1 MQIKALHK
9 NVYRLYR
16 YARTQEELD
25 ACRRHYGDRVVRWE
39 ALKAEGLTDDAC
51 ARVAGFSRAS
61 YYRDRRTLERLK
73 RGLRPPSKARKNQN
87 KPLWGEAEKQLV
99 LRLRRENPT
108 YGQDKIA
115 VILKR
120 DHAVNL
126 SARTVGRLLVTLKAK
141 GLIAPSPSRFR
152 IKRKRSFR
160 KGHAQLWNFKLYG
173 DMTLGERVQI
183 DHMTATKNGVRIK
196 HFQAWERQS
205 RHIHARAY
213 GDATSRSAAMFLR
226 DFVAKAPYKIQSIQ
240 VDGGSEFMAE
250 FETACAELGIPLIV
264 LPPAKPKY
272 NGGVERG
279 NRTFREEFYDRP
291 LLADTLGAIRAEL
304 AKSVEKYNAF
314 RPHSGL
320 DGLTPLAY
328 LANLSSETKNR
339 LI

>member
-9 NVYRLYR
+9 NVYKLYR

-25 ACRRHYGDRVVRWE
+25 ACRHHYDGRVRRWE
-39 ALKAEGLTDDAC
+39 DLKAEGLVEASC
-51 ARVAGFSRAS
+51 ARLAGFSRAS
-61 YYRDRRTLERLK
+61 YYRDRRVLARLK
-73 RGLRPPSKARKNQN
+73 QGIRPPSKARKNQN
-87 KPLWGEAEKQLV
+87 KPRWGEAEKQLV

-126 SARTVGRLLVTLKAK
+126 SARTVGRILAALKAK
-141 GLIAPSPSRFR
+141 GLVQTSPSALRP
-152 IKRKRSFR
+152 KRKRNFR
-160 KGHAQLWNFKLYG
+160 KGHAQRWDFKLYK
-173 DMTLGERVQI
+173 DMALGERVQI

-196 HFQAWERQS
+196 HFQAWERTS
-205 RHIHARAY
+205 RHIHAKAY
-213 GDATSRSAAMFLR
+213 GDATSRNAAAFLR
-226 DFVAKAPYKIQSIQ
+226 DLVATAPYKIQSIQ
-240 VDGGSEFMAE
+240 VDGGSEFMDA
-250 FETACAELGIPLIV
+250 FETTCAELGLPLIV

-291 LLADTLGAIRAEL
+291 LLADSLGAIRAEL
-304 AKSVEKYNAF
+304 TKALHKYNAY
-314 RPHSGL
+314 RPHKAL

-328 LANLSSETKNR
+328 LTSLSSETKIC